1 MSKKELKEGYKE
13 ELKKEL
19 SDELLSEVT
28 GGMNPIAENVG
39 KTVRT
44 GGSVSDEE
52 KIKSLIK
59 HTRQSC

>member
-19 SDELLSEVT
+19 SDEMLSEVT
-28 GGMNPIAENVG
+28 GGKNTISENVG
-39 KTVRT
+39 KKVVTA
-44 GGSVSDEE
+44 VSNEE

-59 HTRQSC
+59 YSTQYC